1 MPSYDYKCNGCR
13 YSVTIVKAIKDKRPT
28 PKCLACQVDM
38 VREYGTVAVAF
49 KGQGFASNE

>member
-13 YSVTIVKAIKDKRPT
+13 HSVTIVNAIEDKRPT

-38 VREYGTVAVAF
+38 VRDYGTVAVTF